1 MRDVLTPIRHPDTFA
16 EDASQ
21 FSESMAVTAT
31 VVFPGTGTES
41 AILVTM
47 TAGDEMVFTGTAGA
61 PATCIHVSVETAD
74 VPAAVVPA
82 TTETFSAVRTAGF
95 TIVSSG
101 ALARALLLL
110 CWAWPPSLSEW
121 CHGVR
126 CYRESV
132 RVQVYV

>member
-1 MRDVLTPIRHPDTFA
+1 
-16 EDASQ
+16 
-21 FSESMAVTAT
+21 MAVTAT

-47 TAGDEMVFTGTAGA
+47 TAGDEMVCTGTAGA

-82 TTETFSAVRTAGF
+82 TTETFSAVRTPAF

-101 ALARALLLL
+101 ALARGPTAFMLGVAAL
-110 CWAWPPSLSEW
+110 SV
-121 CHGVR
+121 GVVS
-126 CYRESV
+126 CCAV
-132 RVQVYV
+132 L